1 MSILQA
7 PPNAMI
13 VHLENIVRKVHPG
26 SLGTVI
32 QATFVLAEQVLQ
44 LHQAPSLSILTQQHI
59 MVFAQLATIVLM
71 AQVTQEN
78 VYLVRT
84 KTN

>member
-1 MSILQA
+1 MNRQVLLMLFLVQQAPTVLMSILQA

-13 VHLENIVRKVHPG
+13 VHLENIVRKVHQG

-44 LHQAPSLSILTQQHI
+44 LHQAPSLLILTQQLI
-59 MVFAQLATIVLM
+59 MVFAQ
-71 AQVTQEN
+71 
-78 VYLVRT
+78 
-84 KTN
+84 